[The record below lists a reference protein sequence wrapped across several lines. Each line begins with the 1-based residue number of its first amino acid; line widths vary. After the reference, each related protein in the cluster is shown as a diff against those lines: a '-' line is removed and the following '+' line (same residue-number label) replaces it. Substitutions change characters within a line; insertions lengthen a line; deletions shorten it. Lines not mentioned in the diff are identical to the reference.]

1 MEVVII
7 ITLYSANEVNFDHDG
22 LGILNNVSSCIVTR
36 EINGEWSAQLEIDM
50 ADRKANRLGEFKILK
65 IPTPSGLQLFR
76 IREIEKNLD
85 TISVYAT
92 HIFFDLSDNYI
103 LDTNIV
109 DKTRGQAI
117 KQVLNNTN
125 YGHRFTHV
133 NEDKTDINNCRIVR
147 KNVVESLIG
156 SDSNTIIS
164 RFGGEIDI
172 DNFNIYS
179 YDQIGRYTN
188 FNIEYSKNLSGI
200 VEIID
205 MSDVA
210 TRIIPIGFDGLMLPE
225 IFVDSD
231 NINDYHAPLVKNVEF
246 NDIKI
251 VTADEA
257 ETPDQI
263 VTEAQ
268 AQDQL
273 RLAVKDMYSKGVQFA
288 TVNYTINFV
297 DLKNTL
303 EYKNYKFLH
312 SINLGD
318 IVNVTH
324 RDLNIIDLECRLSK
338 YSYNALTNEFE
349 SVSVGTDVKRL
360 SSDINKI
367 NDNLNSSKNNI
378 LSKVNGVTGG
388 VDSLNNKV
396 NDVTNDVNSLDN
408 KVNNLDTTVDNR
420 LNVVG
425 NNINTVA
432 NRVTVVENDITTIKA
447 NINTIEKNIETLDN
461 KVDTKTSKDD
471 VEQIID
477 DRTDL
482 LRKIHT
488 EEFTTIKDAELT
500 ITLPNEF
507 KGRNFTAFVSVT
519 DTMINNDHT
528 LVGFNLKVERIDIA
542 NGEVVIVGNKTELD
556 VNNAIVTG
564 AIRGSLMVVAY

>member
-1 MEVVII
+1 M
-7 ITLYSANEVNFDHDG
+7 ITLYSANEVDFSHDG
-22 LGILNNVSSCIVTR
+22 LGILNNVSSCVINR
-36 EINGEWSAQLEIDM
+36 ELNGEWSLDLEIDIS
-50 ADRKANRLGEFKILK
+50 DRKAHRLGEFKILK
-65 IPTPSGLQLFR
+65 APTPSGFQLFR

-92 HIFFDLSDNYI
+92 HIFFDLADNYI

-109 DKTRGQAI
+109 GKTRGEAI
-117 KQVLNNTN
+117 KHVLNNTN

-179 YDQIGRYTN
+179 YDQIGKYTN
-188 FNIEYSKNLSGI
+188 FSIEYSKNLSGI
-200 VEIID
+200 TETID
-205 MSDVA
+205 MTDVA
-210 TRIIPIGFDGLMLPE
+210 TRIIPIGFDELMLPE

-231 NINDYHAPLVKNVEF
+231 NINDYHAPLVKKVEF

-251 VTADEA
+251 ITADEA

-268 AQDQL
+268 AQEQL
-273 RLAVKDMYSKGVQFA
+273 RVAVRDMYSKGVQFA
-288 TVNYTINFV
+288 TVNYTINFI

-312 SINLGD
+312 SINIGD

-324 RDLNIIDLECRLSK
+324 RDLNIVNLECRLSK

-360 SSDINKI
+360 SSDISKI

-447 NINTIEKNIETLDN
+447 NINTIEQNIETLDK

-477 DRTDL
+477 NRTDL

-519 DTMINNDHT
+519 DTLVNNDHT
-528 LVGFNLKVERIDIA
+528 LVGFNLKVERTDQA
-542 NGEVVIVGNKTELD
+542 AGEVVIVGNKTELD
-556 VNNAIVTG
+556 NNNAPVIG
-564 AIRGSLMVVAY
+564 EIKGNLMVVAY

>member
-1 MEVVII
+1 M
-7 ITLYSANEVNFDHDG
+7 ITLYSANEVDFSHDG
-22 LGILNNVSSCIVTR
+22 LGILNNVSSCVINR
-36 EINGEWSAQLEIDM
+36 ELNGEWSLDLEIDIS
-50 ADRKANRLGEFKILK
+50 DRKAHRLGEFKILK
-65 IPTPSGLQLFR
+65 APTPSGFQLFR

-109 DKTRGQAI
+109 DKTRGEAI
-117 KQVLNNTN
+117 KHVLNNTN

-179 YDQIGRYTN
+179 YDQIGKYTN
-188 FNIEYSKNLSGI
+188 FSIEYSKNLSGI
-200 VEIID
+200 TETID
-205 MSDVA
+205 MTDVA
-210 TRIIPIGFDGLMLPE
+210 TRIIPIGFDELMLPE

-231 NINDYHAPLVKNVEF
+231 NINDYHAPLVKKVEF

-251 VTADEA
+251 ITADEA

-268 AQDQL
+268 AQEQL
-273 RLAVKDMYSKGVQFA
+273 RVAVRDMYSNGVQFA
-288 TVNYTINFV
+288 TVNYTINFI

-312 SINLGD
+312 SINIGD

-324 RDLNIIDLECRLSK
+324 RDLNIVNLECRLSK

-360 SSDINKI
+360 SSDISKI

-447 NINTIEKNIETLDN
+447 NINTIEQNIETLDK

-482 LRKIHT
+482 LRKIHL
-488 EEFTTIKDAELT
+488 EEFTTIRDAELT
-500 ITLPNEF
+500 ITLPAEF

-528 LVGFNLKVERIDIA
+528 LVGFNLKVERIDQA
-542 NGEVVIVGNKTELD
+542 TGEVVIVGNKTELD
-556 VNNAIVTG
+556 QQNALVTG
-564 AIRGSLMVVAY
+564 EIKGTLMVISR